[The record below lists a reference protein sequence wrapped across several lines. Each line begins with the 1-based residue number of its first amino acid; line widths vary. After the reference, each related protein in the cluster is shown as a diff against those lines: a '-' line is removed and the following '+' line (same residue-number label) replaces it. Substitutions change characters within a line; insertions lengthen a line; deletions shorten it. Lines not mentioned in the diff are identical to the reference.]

1 MNIIILSGGSGQ
13 RLWPLSNDIR
23 SKQFIRIFE
32 NENGECESMIQRVY
46 RQIKSVDPNAKITIA
61 TSRKQASA
69 IKNHLGEKVSICTEP
84 ARRDTFP
91 AIALASVFLKDK
103 ENVGLD
109 EPVIV
114 CPVDPFVDDDYF
126 EAIKKLSE
134 LVEKGDF
141 KLNLM
146 GVEPTEP
153 SEKFGYIIP
162 ETKQSR
168 SKVAEFK
175 EKPDRETAKKYIADG
190 ALWNCGIFG
199 FKLGYL
205 LDIAHKLI
213 DFTDYNDLYN
223 KYETL
228 TKISF
233 DYAVV
238 EKENAIQV
246 MRFNGRW
253 KDVGSWLTFTDEL
266 KTDIVGNCVT
276 DDKCENTNILNEL
289 NIPILVMGMKD
300 TIVAATSNGILV
312 SSKKESDNIKPYV
325 DKMDNTVMFE
335 EKSWGNYTVLDI
347 QNENMTVKITLRE
360 GQQLSY
366 HSHQFRDEVWTVV
379 SGKGHAVVDG
389 IKKELAPGDTIV
401 IKSGTKHKAIA
412 ETELCIIEN
421 QIGKD
426 LSVSDKFKY
435 DEI

>member
-1 MNIIILSGGSGQ
+1 MNIILLSGGSGK

-32 NENGECESMIQRVY
+32 NENGERESMVQRVY
-46 RQIKSVDPNAKITIA
+46 RQIKSVDTDAKITIA
-61 TSRKQASA
+61 TSKKQASA
-69 IKNHLGEKVSICTEP
+69 IKNQLGEKVSICTEP

-91 AIALASVFLKDK
+91 AIALASAFLKDK
-103 ENVGLD
+103 ENIGLD

-126 EAIKKLSE
+126 EAIKNLSS

-146 GVEPTEP
+146 GVEPDEP

-162 ETKQSR
+162 ETKDAH

-175 EKPDRETAKKYIADG
+175 EKPDTETAKKYIADG

-213 DFTDYNDLYN
+213 DFSDYSDLYN

-238 EKENAIQV
+238 EKESAIQV

-253 KDVGSWLTFTDEL
+253 KDVGSWNTFTDEL
-266 KTDIVGNCVT
+266 QNKIVGNCIT
-276 DDKCENTNILNEL
+276 DDKCDNTSILNEL

-300 TIVAATSNGILV
+300 AVIAASSDGILV
-312 SSKKESDNIKPYV
+312 SSREESDKIKPYV
-325 DKMDNTVMFE
+325 DKMDNMAMFE

-347 QNENMTVKITLRE
+347 QDGNMTVKITLRK

-366 HSHQFRDEVWTVV
+366 HSHELRDEVWTIV
-379 SGKGHAVVDG
+379 SGTGYAIIDG
-389 IKKELAPGDTIV
+389 VKKPLAPGDTLM
-401 IKSGTKHKAIA
+401 IKSGIKHKAFA

-421 QIGKD
+421 QIGMK
-426 LSVSDKFKY
+426 LFASDKIKY
-435 DEI
+435 DE